1 MSITLTLELGYEFAV
16 KATAKQV
23 FDVLSDVPTS
33 ASFYPQVQAL
43 ADLGDNTYRWD
54 MEPVGVDQISL
65 QIVYASRYTAHRKKG
80 TVSWTPVPGV
90 GNAQVAGHWQ
100 ISSQSKSTHLVLTIE
115 GTVTL
120 PLPSLMKVVVQP
132 VVEGEFER
140 LTEAYIAHL
149 CERFGG
155 EVDFD

>member
-16 KATAKQV
+16 KASAKEV

-43 ADLGDNTYRWD
+43 VELGNDTYRWD

-65 QIVYASRYTAHRKKG
+65 QIVYASTYTSNRKKG
-80 TVSWTPVPGV
+80 AVNWSPVPGV
-90 GNAQVAGHWQ
+90 GNAQVAGSWQ
-100 ISSQSKSTHLVLTIE
+100 ISKQGQATHLVLTVE
-115 GTVTL
+115 GSITL
-120 PLPSLMKVVVQP
+120 PLPSLMKMVVQP
-132 VVEGEFER
+132 VVETEFER
-140 LTEAYIAHL
+140 LTEAYIANL

-155 EVDFD
+155 EVEFD